1 MRHLCKWSALGICMV
16 LALLTLLLVL
26 PGLLGIHP
34 LLVQSGSMEPEYPV
48 GSMIYVKS
56 TEGASL
62 AEGDVAT
69 FYLPDEETLV
79 THRIIRVDEE
89 KEEIYT
95 KGDANELEDGAS
107 TPFSMIVGTPI
118 LCIPNLGYLAGY
130 LSSAAGKVGIILLV
144 SLVCLLSWMEGALI
158 QEQKEAGSL

>member
-79 THRIIRVDEE
+79 THRIIRVD
-89 KEEIYT
+89 
-95 KGDANELEDGAS
+95 GAS

-144 SLVCLLSWMEGALI
+144 ILVCLLSWMEGALI

>member
-1 MRHLCKWSALGICMV
+1 MRHLCKWSALGICTV

-48 GSMIYVKS
+48 GSVIYVRETDS
-56 TEGASL
+56 AAL
-62 AEGDVAT
+62 AEGDVVT

-79 THRIIRVDEE
+79 THRIVRVDRE

-95 KGDANELEDGAS
+95 KGDANALEDGAA
-107 TPFSMIVGTPI
+107 TPFSLIVGTPV
-118 LCIPNLGYLAGY
+118 LCIPHLGYLAGY

-144 SLVCLLSWMEGALI
+144 VLVCLLSWMEGALV
-158 QEQKEAGSL
+158 QEQKEANGL

>member
-48 GSMIYVKS
+48 GSVIYVRS
-56 TEGASL
+56 EAENGFL
-62 AEGDVAT
+62 EGDVVT

-79 THRIIRVDEE
+79 THRIVRVDEE

-95 KGDANELEDGAS
+95 KGDANELEDGAA

-118 LCIPNLGYLAGY
+118 LCIPYLGYLAGY

-144 SLVCLLSWMEGALI
+144 ILVCLLSWMEGSLI
-158 QEQKEAGSL
+158 QEQKEASGL